1 MTKTGSVKVSQSTPT
16 SHLDIDENLTKFF
29 DDYFRDL
36 SRERKRIA
44 THETALFIENNLP
57 LVESTSDRF
66 ETLDVAID
74 NADNSGIW
82 MELGVADG
90 NTINHIA
97 KKYKGVEKIY
107 GLDSIKG
114 LPSKWRPGF
123 PGGSFSRETPPELN
137 DNIDFVEGL
146 FSESL
151 PRILEKDK
159 RSISFLHIDC
169 DLYES
174 TKSVFDL
181 IADRVCGGT
190 VFVFDEFFNYPGWRE
205 HEFRAFDEFIKSTN
219 KSYEYLCYTRNHC
232 QVAVKF
238 I

>member
-1 MTKTGSVKVSQSTPT
+1 MTKTTVVNVSQSTPT
-16 SHLDIDENLTKFF
+16 SHLDIDANLTQYF

-44 THETALFIENNLP
+44 THDTALFIESNLP
-57 LVESTSDRF
+57 LVESTLDRF
-66 ETLDVAID
+66 ETLSVAVESA
-74 NADNSGIW
+74 NTNGIW

-97 KKYKGVEKIY
+97 KLYGGVEKIY
-107 GLDSIKG
+107 GLDSLKG
-114 LPSKWRPGF
+114 LPSKWRSGF
-123 PGGSFSRETPPELN
+123 PGGAFSRKNPPKLSEN
-137 DNIDFVEGL
+137 VEFVEGL
-146 FSESL
+146 FGESL
-151 PRILEKDK
+151 PSILEKDK
-159 RSISFLHIDC
+159 RTISFLHIDC

-181 IADRVCGGT
+181 ISDRVCQGT

-205 HEFRAFDEFIKSTN
+205 HEYRAFDEFIKSTN
-219 KSYEYLCYTRNHC
+219 KSFEYLCYTRNHC

-238 I
+238 V